1 MLIAASRLLF
11 LFIATLFCIFLSVF
25 SLRSCGSQQSYQQFE
40 HPLWTGQPWIVALG
54 GDSSLSP
61 AFSPAA
67 YSAAVKLSPNIFLGL
82 QVRLTR
88 NGQWVVYGPKDWSTL
103 TSHKGLVSHSDSSE
117 LSNIRFKDNQ
127 EHVFTLEQFLKIYSA
142 SPLWIEILQP
152 ATSALTPL
160 FQMLK
165 DAQVERRVVLT
176 SPFYDTTSEIR
187 KNSALWLSGSA
198 TSEVAK
204 SRFMNSLYLE
214 SLLTLNGDLLADKY
228 FHERLLAELVKR
240 KKIVLIQTDDP
251 AAFRRIPLVD
261 PHIGVLTNRPS
272 LFIP

>member
-11 LFIATLFCIFLSVF
+11 IFVAALFCIFLGVF
-25 SLRSCGSQQSYQQFE
+25 SLRGCGSQQQYQQFE
-40 HPLWTGQPWIVALG
+40 HPLWTGQSWVVALG
-54 GDSSLSP
+54 GDSNPAP
-61 AFSPAA
+61 AFSPSAFA
-67 YSAAVKLSPNIFLGL
+67 SAAKLSPQIFLGL

-88 NGQWVVYGPKDWSTL
+88 DGQWIVYGPKDWSTL
-103 TSHKGLVSHSDSSE
+103 TSHKGLVSRTDSSE
-117 LSNIRFKDNQ
+117 LPNIRFQGNQ
-127 EHVFTLEQFLKIYSA
+127 EQVLTLEQFLKLPA
-142 SPLWIEILQP
+142 ANPLWIEILQP

-165 DAQVERRVVLT
+165 AAQVERRVVLS

-187 KNSALWLSGSA
+187 KQSALWLSGSA
-198 TSEVAK
+198 TSEIAK
-204 SRFMNSLYLE
+204 ARFMNSLYLE

-228 FHERLLAELVKR
+228 FHERLLVELVKR

-251 AAFRRIPLVD
+251 EAFQRLPIKD
-261 PHIGVLTNRPS
+261 AHIGVLTNRPS